1 MQYNYSISLIRRSY
15 DHWEIEPNDTAG
27 HAFDVELLG
36 KAVGDGYLATKIEG
50 ELSYCIFLS
59 GAVCHSDVYGWI
71 ITMNGWQIL
80 ELDTYLQLAQ
90 EVWGELAQTQLK
102 GRDIRQLLHSI
113 IEAKGLVH
121 RSSPSKMDRNVEYN
135 YRALPFTLSHKPLVN
150 QVQTKT
156 TNVAEGC
163 IQAVLIALII
173 IFCTIVVVIPFVS
186 NK

>member
-15 DHWEIEPNDTAG
+15 DCWVIDPNDTAG
-27 HAFDVELLG
+27 QAFDIELSG
-36 KAVGDGYLATKIEG
+36 KSVGDGYLASKIEG
-50 ELSYCIFLS
+50 ELSYSIFLS
-59 GAVCHSDVYGWI
+59 GGVCHSEVYGWI

-90 EVWGELAQTQLK
+90 EIWGELEQTSLK
-102 GRDIRQLLHSI
+102 GRDIRQLLHDI
-113 IEAKGLVH
+113 IEVKELVP

-150 QVQTKT
+150 QVKTKT

-173 IFCTIVVVIPFVS
+173 IFCTIVVVIPFAS